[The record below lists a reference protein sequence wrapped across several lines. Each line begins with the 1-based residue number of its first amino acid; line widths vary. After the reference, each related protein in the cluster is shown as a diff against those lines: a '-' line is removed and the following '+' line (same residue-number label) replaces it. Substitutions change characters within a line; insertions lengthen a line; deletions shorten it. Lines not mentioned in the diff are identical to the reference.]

1 MFSPGWG
8 GMGMPIGRLRGS
20 GVNSSSLS
28 EELDFEIG
36 GACGEVDAGFGGGG
50 FETDGLGGC
59 RVG

>member
-1 MFSPGWG
+1 
-8 GMGMPIGRLRGS
+8 MPIGRLRGS